1 MTVRHRRA
9 SLFYGGC
16 STMPSSRSP
25 VLAMLLSAL
34 AACADTS
41 LPELAVP
48 LGENVDF
55 GTDLSA
61 PEPVLGITVTDPFH
75 RLSQ

>member
-1 MTVRHRRA
+1 
-9 SLFYGGC
+9 
-16 STMPSSRSP
+16 
-25 VLAMLLSAL
+25 MLLSAL